1 MKGRFAFRKEGE
13 DFILTSVDRK
23 EYRIPPGHQKHQWMS
38 KVEAGKVIS
47 INKRW
52 RDGVDRI
59 GLYAALAGE
68 PTGFVKP
75 KTEKT
80 PRMKSTASKRR
91 TAKAKKK
98 SLTKRQVLFDQFR
111 KFTGKSQEAY
121 VISRIWHRLDCDDVE
136 MITQQY
142 VKRPGGG
149 YALTDAYFPQ
159 FNVHIEVQED
169 AHQNHVEADKARK
182 QDIVEVTRDNVIL
195 IWPGDSQD
203 DEASLEKL
211 HQQIEE
217 VVADFRT
224 RRAEMMADG
233 TWKPWDDPGYE
244 FSIER
249 WRREGEVSLSKGG
262 ALRTIWQV
270 CNAFGHRYNG
280 HYMKA
285 WTSNPMDPKT
295 GLWFPKLYTN
305 KDWDNQLL
313 DNGQW
318 IREEYIGKDA
328 WASAKHAGTVAKRGK
343 DRVTF
348 AHVTSPLGVSLYRF
362 VGVFRMDADRCEPH
376 KGVWWYERVATSA
389 KTAPWP
395 ED

>member
-13 DFILTSVDRK
+13 DFILISADRM
-23 EYRIPPGHQKHQWMS
+23 EYRIPPGHHKYGWLT

-59 GLYAALAGE
+59 GLYTALAGE
-68 PTGFVKP
+68 QTGFVKP
-75 KTEKT
+75 ETVKK
-80 PRMKSTASKRR
+80 PRMKSTASKNR
-91 TAKAKKK
+91 TGKAKVKR
-98 SLTKRQVLFDQFR
+98 LTKRSVLFRQFR
-111 KFTGKSQEAY
+111 KFTRKSQEAY
-121 VISRIWHRLDCDDVE
+121 VVSRIWHRLDCDDVE

-217 VVADFRT
+217 VVADFHN

-270 CNAFGHRYNG
+270 CNAFGHQYSG
-280 HYMKA
+280 LQKA
-285 WTSNPMDPKT
+285 WASNPMDPKT

-305 KDWDNQLL
+305 NDWDNQLL

-318 IREEYIGKDA
+318 IREEYIGKDTSGA
-328 WASAKHAGTVAKRGK
+328 DEHAETVANRGK

-348 AHVTSPLGVSLYRF
+348 AHVTSPLGVTLYRF
-362 VGVFRMDADRCEPH
+362 VGVFRMEVDRCEPQ
-376 KGVWWYERVATSA
+376 KGVWWYKRVATSA

>member
-13 DFILTSVDRK
+13 DFILTSIDRM
-23 EYRIPPGHQKHQWMS
+23 EYRIPPGHQKHQWLS
-38 KVEAGKVIS
+38 EVEAGKVIS
-47 INKRW
+47 INQRW

-59 GLYAALAGE
+59 GLYAALAGG
-68 PTGFVKP
+68 PTGFVKSETD
-75 KTEKT
+75 KTLQL
-80 PRMKSTASKRR
+80 KSTASKKR
-91 TAKAKKK
+91 TAKAKR
-98 SLTKRQVLFDQFR
+98 LTKRSVLFGQFR
-111 KFTGKSQEAY
+111 KFTRKSQEAY

-203 DEASLEKL
+203 DEASLQKL
-211 HQQIEE
+211 HQQIDE
-217 VVADFRT
+217 VVTTFRN
-224 RRAEMMADG
+224 RRAEMIADG

-262 ALRTIWQV
+262 ALSTSVEV
-270 CNAFGHRYNG
+270 CNVFGHDREGWYRG
-280 HYMKA
+280 RS
-285 WTSNPMDPKT
+285 SNRVDPST
-295 GLWFPKLYTN
+295 FLWFPKLYKN
-305 KDWDNQLL
+305 GDWNNELL
-313 DNGQW
+313 DNGTL
-318 IREEYIGKDA
+318 IREQYIGTDPEQKKGHLEKTDD
-328 WASAKHAGTVAKRGK
+328 GGL

-348 AHVTSPLGVSLYRF
+348 AHVTSPLGVTLYRF
-362 VGVFRMDADRCEPH
+362 VGVFRMEVDRCEPR
-376 KGVWWYERVATSA
+376 KGVWWYKRIGTSA